1 MKKILLSSAI
11 VLCAIA
17 SQASYLAW
25 QVNSDDVADKSLVYN
40 RASIYA
46 INGNGRT
53 LLDSVDYRGVDVGN
67 SIGAP
72 MDTPMFAV
80 LGDDKIGDGY
90 SYYIELS
97 NYTESGKSSF
107 VAGMA
112 TPTPYKNLS
121 GNITSELPSSGNI
134 ANVTAW
140 HGGPYTAAPEP
151 TSAILMLFGAAML
164 GLKRKNRSLN

>member
-25 QVNSDDVADKSLVYN
+25 QVNSDDVADTSLVYN

-46 INGNGRT
+46 INDNGRT
-53 LLDSVDYRGVDVGN
+53 LLNSVDYNGVDVGN

-72 MDTPMFAV
+72 MDTPMFAD

-97 NYTESGKSSF
+97 NYSGSVNSF

-112 TPTPYKNLS
+112 TPTPYTSLTAS
-121 GNITSELPSSGNI
+121 ITSKLPTAGNL
-134 ANVTAW
+134 ANVNAW
-140 HGGPYTAAPEP
+140 HGGGYTAAPEP